1 MSLDDYLG
9 FMPELS
15 HSEKVYDH
23 KLPLEE
29 LVHVTGVWLVSCNV
43 QFIPVVNCYILS
55 FSA

>member
-9 FMPELS
+9 FMPELT
-15 HSEKVYDH
+15 HSEKVCDH

-43 QFIPVVNCYILS
+43 QFIPVVHI
-55 FSA
+55 FI